1 MLWGATSVKA
11 VHVMLMKWTP
21 IVITP
26 AAVKVQSRSNWKKEK
41 ELGENSQNF
50 QIKFVRF
57 VTFKCFY
64 KTIIH
69 GK

>member
-1 MLWGATSVKA
+1 
-11 VHVMLMKWTP
+11 MKWTP

-26 AAVKVQSRSNWKKEK
+26 AAVKVQKSHSNWKKEK
-41 ELGENSQNF
+41 ELGGNSQNF